1 MTEPKFTPGPW
12 QIPKEKMLKTFTA
25 GPWEYDPLGAFVYA
39 GNSRNMVSIVAN
51 IRGHGFLTGEGH
63 GALGLSE
70 KEASVVQDKI
80 GRRIAQ
86 VPALLDMLCDVM
98 SDCELSDGMR
108 SEIGRLLHSCEW
120 RGF

>member
-1 MTEPKFTPGPW
+1 MSEPK
-12 QIPKEKMLKTFTA
+12 EAMLKTFAA
-25 GPWEYDPLGAFVYA
+25 GPWIYDPLGAFVYA
-39 GNSRNMVSIVAN
+39 GDPHNMVSMVAN
-51 IRGHGFLTGEGH
+51 IRGHGFLTGEGY

-70 KEASVVQDKI
+70 KEARVVQDKI
-80 GRRIAQ
+80 GKRIAQ

-108 SEIGRLLHSCEW
+108 SEISKLLHSCEW

>member
-1 MTEPKFTPGPW
+1 MSEA
-12 QIPKEKMLKTFTA
+12 KEAMLKTFTA
-25 GPWEYDPLGAFVYA
+25 GPWEYAPRLTFVYA
-39 GNSRNMVSIVAN
+39 GDPDNMVGMVAD
-51 IRGHGFLTGEGH
+51 ICGYGLLTRK
-63 GALGLSE
+63 LGLSDE
-70 KEASVVQDKI
+70 DASAVQDKI

>member
-1 MTEPKFTPGPW
+1 MSEA
-12 QIPKEKMLKTFTA
+12 KEAMLKTFTT
-25 GPWEYDPLGAFVYA
+25 GPWEYAPRLTFVYA
-39 GNSRNMVSIVAN
+39 GDPDNMVGMVAD
-51 IRGHGFLTGEGH
+51 ICGYGLLTRK
-63 GALGLSE
+63 LGLSDA
-70 KEASVVQDKI
+70 EASAVQDKI

-108 SEIGRLLHSCEW
+108 SEISRLLHSCEW